1 MKIILLLMLFA
12 LMKPYALSYANDGF
26 GALGVGGVVLSKT
39 DKIALN
45 KEVLDISCDKIK
57 VYYEFVNESD
67 KDVSA
72 TIIFPLPTY
81 HADPPESG
89 IIASGQPHDFTIRV
103 NGAPV
108 PFKTEV
114 KAIDNQGKDVTSV
127 LNSVGLSD
135 KQIASFPFDEKLID
149 TNHELQLSKQQIA
162 MLNETG
168 LIHDHGYPLW
178 GINVRY
184 IWTHN
189 FAAKKILRVEHEYKP
204 FISGG
209 AAGGYRHEK
218 GEPWVLDKYAIDRP
232 DKRYDFCITKAQT
245 ARLEAFLAR
254 KENLDGDN
262 EIPGTVVEYVLTT
275 ANSWKG
281 GIRDFTLKVHS
292 KSEDEVVA
300 FCFPGGF
307 KKKSPNLYEAHVKNF
322 KPKSDLSVYFG
333 NSRKC
338 DSSGN
343 GEIPQFLE

>member
-1 MKIILLLMLFA
+1 VKILLLLILFA

-45 KEVLDISCDKIK
+45 KEVLDISCDKIE

-67 KDVSA
+67 KDVTA

-89 IIASGQPHDFTIRV
+89 IIAYGQPHEFIIRV

-114 KAIDNQGKDVTSV
+114 KAVDNQGKDVTSV
-127 LNSVGLSD
+127 LHSIGLSD
-135 KQIASFPFDEKLID
+135 KQIAGFPFDEKLID
-149 TNHELQLSKQQIA
+149 SNHELQLSKQQIA
-162 MLNETG
+162 TLTETG

-184 IWTHN
+184 VWTHN
-189 FAAKKILRVEHEYKP
+189 FQAKKVLRVEHEYKP
-204 FISGG
+204 FISEG
-209 AAGGYRHEK
+209 AAGGYQHEK
-218 GEPWVLDKYAIDRP
+218 GEPWVLDRYSLDRP
-232 DKRYDFCITKAQT
+232 DEKYNFCITKDQT
-245 ARLEAFLAR
+245 ARLDALMAEE
-254 KENLDGDN
+254 ENLDAYN

-275 ANSWKG
+275 ANSWKD
-281 GIRDFTLKVHS
+281 GIRDFTLKVHP

-307 KKKSPNLYEAHVKNF
+307 EKKSPDLYQAHVKNF
-322 KPKSDLSVYFG
+322 QPKGDLSIYFG
-333 NSRKC
+333 NSRQC
-338 DSSGN
+338 DSAGY
-343 GEIPQFLE
+343 GEMPQFLE